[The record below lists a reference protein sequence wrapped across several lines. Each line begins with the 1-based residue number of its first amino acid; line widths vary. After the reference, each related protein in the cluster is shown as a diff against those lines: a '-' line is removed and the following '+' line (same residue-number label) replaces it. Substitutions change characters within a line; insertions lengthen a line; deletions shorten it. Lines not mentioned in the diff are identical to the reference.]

1 MRRFSSPANTDDSG
15 ALLTS
20 SPDAIAKQCSP
31 LCRNQV
37 PSPEFER
44 KTQPADD
51 LASKNAVLQQLN
63 EEKIRWILAAAHD
76 LLNKVNTLQAL
87 AEMLAEDRSL
97 QASNRTTLESMQ
109 VCTDSMTH
117 LLQDFEEI
125 ARAEAK
131 KPWLELLLEPLL
143 PVIEQSVALSRRLAE
158 KKNIRLTLT
167 CNRPVARLRI
177 DALKLI
183 NGIFNVLKYVI
194 RYGRAGGNIDVLVD
208 QDENSVLVSVRH
220 RGLTLPEEEL
230 RQMFTPFHRSRTHP
244 ASADDETFLGLAIS
258 RYVIQQHGGD
268 IWAESK
274 PGEGTRVCI
283 TLPLPGRAFPAKT
296 KESKRKRNWPQP
308 HPHGD

>member
-1 MRRFSSPANTDDSG
+1 MDDSG
-15 ALLTS
+15 ALLTPS
-20 SPDAIAKQCSP
+20 DAIAKQCSP
-31 LCRNQV
+31 LCGNQV
-37 PSPEFER
+37 SSPEFDR
-44 KTQPADD
+44 KTQPAND
-51 LASKNAVLQQLN
+51 LAAKNAALQQLN

-97 QASNRTTLESMQ
+97 HASNKTTLESMQ

-131 KPWLELLLEPLL
+131 KPWLELMLEPLL
-143 PVIEQSVALSRRLAE
+143 PVIEQSVALSRQEAG

-167 CNRPVARLRI
+167 CRRSIARLRI
-177 DALKLI
+177 DTLKLTH
-183 NGIFNVLKYVI
+183 GIFNVLKYVI

-208 QDENSVLVSVRH
+208 QDENSVFVSVQH
-220 RGLTLPEEEL
+220 RGLSLPEEEL
-230 RQMFTPFHRSRTHP
+230 SQMFTPFHRSRTHP

-258 RYVIQQHGGD
+258 RCVIQQHGGD

-274 PGEGTRVCI
+274 PGEGTRVCM
-283 TLPLPGRAFPAKT
+283 TLPLPGHAFHART

-308 HPHGD
+308 HPHDG